1 MKVAMWAVMLFVIGI
16 FGTVL
21 INIFGNITTT
31 NQQDYTLIRNTV
43 EASMYDSID
52 KASYRGG
59 FYLCPKYGKYTINN
73 KGTMVFDSKDDY
85 GIFLKRAGIAEPLAN
100 IGSEYEKNKCQDLY
114 GEVKINADVFVESFI
129 RRFAE
134 NVNNNK
140 SYRVTVQ
147 DVIEYPPKVS
157 IRIDTYN
164 TYNSSES
171 TTLTFDEGDFNIRNQ
186 VDAIFEEKLNNK

>member
-1 MKVAMWAVMLFVIGI
+1 MKVAMWAVMLFIIGI

-52 KASYRGG
+52 KASYRAG
-59 FYLCPKYGKYTINN
+59 FYLCPKAGKYTTNS
-73 KGTMVFDSKDDY
+73 KGTIIFDSKDDY
-85 GIFLKRAGIAEPLAN
+85 GIFLKRYGTSEPLAN
-100 IGSEYEKNKCQDLY
+100 IGSEYEKDKCEDLY
-114 GEVKINADVFVESFI
+114 GEIKLNADVFVESFL

-171 TTLTFDEGDFNIRNQ
+171 TTLDFEAGDFNIRNQ
-186 VDAIFEEKLNNK
+186 VDSIFEEK